1 MAAARTR
8 LHRIMWLAIGAML
21 AALGAFFVLTGLND
35 ADKYASVIGAM
46 GTMVGLG
53 LSLSALVRQPSLAA
67 LPPDESRPTPG
78 QQVQASTIGGDAVQ
92 VRRVG
97 GSVRVSRSLTPA
109 PQTRSPQPPGG
120 VAPPGASPSVQS
132 LTNVQISGS
141 STQIDEIA
149 GDVDIERET

>member
-8 LHRIMWLAIGAML
+8 LHRMMWLAIGTVI

-46 GTMVGLG
+46 GTMVGLC
-53 LSLSALVRQPSLAA
+53 LSLSALIRRPARAA
-67 LPPDESRPTPG
+67 LPPDESRAAPG

-92 VRRVG
+92 VRGVG
-97 GSVRVSRSLTPA
+97 GNVRVSRSLTPA

-120 VAPPGASPSVQS
+120 ATPPGASPGVQS
-132 LTNVQISGS
+132 LTNAQIGGS

-149 GDVDIERET
+149 GDVDIERGT